1 MAYIYAFTRH
11 THAIVHSAAVALPIV
26 ALVGGLLYIL
36 FPGLAP
42 DLFVPVPIYATVIG
56 IMVYVAAVR
65 VRVEPGGFLPAFV
78 GAALFVLSDSILA
91 IGEFGPPSMRLPKTK
106 LWVMLTYYGA
116 QAFIALAAARQPS
129 GLVEAVLAPASV
141 KQIPTKSK
149 TH

>member
-11 THAIVHSAAVALPIV
+11 AHAIVHSAAVALPIL

-36 FPGLAP
+36 VPGLAA
-42 DLFVPVPIYATVIG
+42 DLLVPVPIYATVIG

-78 GAALFVLSDSILA
+78 GATFFVVSDSILA

-116 QAFIALAAARQPS
+116 QAFIALAAAQKPCGS
-129 GLVEAVLAPASV
+129 VEAVSAPAIV
-141 KQIPTKSK
+141 KQPPTKAK